1 VPKPLS
7 LSSGWLAFLW
17 SYQGILTACA
27 FSGNCARFRPVEIR
41 VFNNNVEKALKIAK
55 KKLAGEGLF
64 RELKRRRFYEKPS
77 LKRKNKEREAQ
88 RRRQKWLAKHKSE

>member
-1 VPKPLS
+1 MVHCVP
-7 LSSGWLAFLW
+7 W
-17 SYQGILTACA
+17 SVWHERKTYTGIAWESTQI
-27 FSGNCARFRPVEIR
+27 EIMEIK

-77 LKRKNKEREAQ
+77 VRKKSKQLEAQ
-88 RRRQKWLAKHKSE
+88 RRRQKLLAKRKPE

>member
-1 VPKPLS
+1 MASAHGCRVATGYAKVPPFS
-7 LSSGWLAFLW
+7 PRSGD
-17 SYQGILTACA
+17 GM
-27 FSGNCARFRPVEIR
+27 EIK

-88 RRRQKWLAKHKSE
+88 RRRQKWLAKHRTG

>member
-1 VPKPLS
+1 M
-7 LSSGWLAFLW
+7 
-17 SYQGILTACA
+17 
-27 FSGNCARFRPVEIR
+27 EIK

-77 LKRKNKEREAQ
+77 LKKKNKEREAQ
-88 RRRQKWLAKHKSE
+88 RRRQKWLAKHRTGSA